1 MEIVTTKS
9 QRFRKSVIEAY
20 DNDVN
25 VKNSLDKAIA
35 KHAVEVLEEVMYS
48 ADKVKKYFGS
58 EVNIRVSVTID
69 DKPLDED
76 DEYEYEEQD

>member
-20 DNDVN
+20 DSDVD
-25 VKNSLDKAIA
+25 VKNAFDKAITKRA
-35 KHAVEVLEEVMYS
+35 IEVFEEVMEA

-76 DEYEYEEQD
+76 EEQD

>member
-20 DNDVN
+20 DNDVD
-25 VKNSLDKAIA
+25 VKEQFDKVIA
-35 KHAVEVLEEVMYS
+35 KRAVEVFEEVMES

-69 DKPLDED
+69 DKLLDED
-76 DEYEYEEQD
+76 EDNEE

>member
-9 QRFRKSVIEAY
+9 QRFRKSFIEAY
-20 DNDVN
+20 DNDVD
-25 VKNSLDKAIA
+25 VKKDFDKAIA
-35 KHAVEVLEEVMYS
+35 KRAIEVFEEVMET

-69 DKPLDED
+69 DKPLDE
-76 DEYEYEEQD
+76 EKEE

>member
-20 DNDVN
+20 GNDVD
-25 VKNSLDKAIA
+25 VKEQFDKVIA
-35 KHAVEVLEEVMYS
+35 KRAVEVFEKVMES

-58 EVNIRVSVTID
+58 EVNIGVSVTID
-69 DKPLDED
+69 DKLLDED
-76 DEYEYEEQD
+76 EDNEE

>member
-9 QRFRKSVIEAY
+9 QRFRKSFIEAY
-20 DNDVN
+20 DNDVDT
-25 VKNSLDKAIA
+25 KRDFDKAIA
-35 KHAVEVLEEVMYS
+35 KRAIEVFEEVMET

-69 DKPLDED
+69 DKSLDE
-76 DEYEYEEQD
+76 EEE